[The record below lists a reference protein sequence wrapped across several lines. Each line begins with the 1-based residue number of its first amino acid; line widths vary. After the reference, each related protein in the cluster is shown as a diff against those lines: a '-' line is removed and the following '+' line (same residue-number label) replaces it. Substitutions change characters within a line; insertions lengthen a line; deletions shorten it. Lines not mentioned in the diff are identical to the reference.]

1 MFDDFDTTIT
11 CEEYYN
17 EEDFAEY
24 EEPSDWNLEMGFD
37 PYAGE
42 YTWDC

>member
-1 MFDDFDTTIT
+1 MDHEEELYEELYE
-11 CEEYYN
+11 EEYDYDWGFN
-17 EEDFAEY
+17 EDE
-24 EEPSDWNLEMGFD
+24 GFD